1 MPFSVIFSSRLLP
14 RTERL
19 RTTTLCFACPF
30 TPRRYTIGLAE
41 GGSEKAADG
50 SATATATVGGAAA
63 GTAPTTY
70 LAYAIPLLILLF
82 ALYWQFGQSAK

>member
-1 MPFSVIFSSRLLP
+1 
-14 RTERL
+14 
-19 RTTTLCFACPF
+19 
-30 TPRRYTIGLAE
+30 LAE

>member
-1 MPFSVIFSSRLLP
+1 MSARNVAAPRSPPSIF
-14 RTERL
+14 
-19 RTTTLCFACPF
+19 C
-30 TPRRYTIGLAE
+30 RYAIGLAE
-41 GGSEKAADG
+41 GGSEKAGADG